1 MTKTPLLTW
10 RAAMIKSVSVAEAKS
25 RFSELVNRASYG
37 RERFLIERR
46 GKPVG
51 AIVSAE
57 DLAQLEE
64 RPVSIPPRGLL
75 AAVGAL
81 ADVEEF
87 DAILSDILR
96 QREGASDREVNL
108 E

>member
-1 MTKTPLLTW
+1 MVNK
-10 RAAMIKSVSVAEAKS
+10 VGVAEAKS
-25 RFSELVNRASYG
+25 RFSELVNRAAYG
-37 RERFLIERR
+37 GERFLIERR

-57 DLAQLEE
+57 DLERLEAGKTGHS
-64 RPVSIPPRGLL
+64 PGLI

-81 ADVEEF
+81 ADIEDFEEIMEEIVRERHERF
-87 DAILSDILR
+87 DDR
-96 QREGASDREVNL
+96 QVDL

>member
-1 MTKTPLLTW
+1 
-10 RAAMIKSVSVAEAKS
+10 MIKSVSVAEAKS

-57 DLAQLEE
+57 DLAQLEVGA
-64 RPVSIPPRGLL
+64 VSDPPRGLL

-81 ADVEEF
+81 ADVEDL
-87 DAILSDILR
+87 DAVLVEILR
-96 QREGASDREVNL
+96 QRQGASDREVNL

>member
-1 MTKTPLLTW
+1 MT
-10 RAAMIKSVSVAEAKS
+10 KSVSVAEAKS

-37 RERFLIERR
+37 QERFLVERR

-51 AIVSAE
+51 AIVSPE
-57 DLAQLEE
+57 DLARLEGGE
-64 RPVSIPPRGLL
+64 RTPPRHGLL

-81 ADVEEF
+81 ADIDGFEE
-87 DAILSDILR
+87 IMEEIVR
-96 QREGASDREVNL
+96 QRASAPDREVDL

>member
-1 MTKTPLLTW
+1 M
-10 RAAMIKSVSVAEAKS
+10 AKSVSVAEAKN

-37 RERFLIERR
+37 QERFLIERR

-57 DLAQLEE
+57 DLVRLETPE
-64 RPVSIPPRGLL
+64 RASAGGGLL

-81 ADVEEF
+81 ADVEDFEE
-87 DAILSDILR
+87 IIEDILR
-96 QREGASDREVNL
+96 QRANTMDREVPPL
-108 E
+108 

>member
-1 MTKTPLLTW
+1 MPT
-10 RAAMIKSVSVAEAKS
+10 SVGVAEAKQ
-25 RFSELVNRASYG
+25 RLSELVNRAAYA
-37 RERFLIERR
+37 RERFLIRRR

-57 DLAQLEE
+57 DLARLETAGVA
-64 RPVSIPPRGLL
+64 PAPRGLL

-81 ADVEEF
+81 SDIEDWEQIMDEVRLGRAVRGDRDVE
-87 DAILSDILR
+87 
-96 QREGASDREVNL
+96 L